1 MYNKSS
7 VRSQIDR
14 SKADISL
21 SRTANTPNCTIRFAL
36 GRLEFQKTILNRLS
50 CLISLPGSRRQML
63 FDTSAKWT
71 AVKIVNAVVKAR
83 DNRMINY
90 HLSLAVIMPADA
102 VSRFSIVDRRLPA
115 KCKRMSNRISICQL
129 SVGDCDKSIK
139 IRINNCS
146 ISIFGHPHP
155 PAWPVQRARFIH

>member
-50 CLISLPGSRRQML
+50 CLISWPGSSGQML
-63 FDTSAKWT
+63 FDTSAKLT

-102 VSRFSIVDRRLPA
+102 VSRLSIVDCRSPFA
-115 KCKRMSNRISICQL
+115 VCQL
-129 SVGDCDKSIK
+129 SAKECLTGLAFA
-139 IRINNCS
+139 NCQWVTVVNQS
-146 ISIFGHPHP
+146 RLG
-155 PAWPVQRARFIH
+155 

>member
-1 MYNKSS
+1 MYNKGS

-21 SRTANTPNCTIRFAL
+21 SRTANTRNRTIRFAL

-50 CLISLPGSRRQML
+50 CLISWPGSCHQML

-90 HLSLAVIMPADA
+90 HLSLAVIMAADA
-102 VSRFSIVDRRLPA
+102 VSRLSIVD
-115 KCKRMSNRISICQL
+115 CQL
-129 SVGDCDKSIK
+129 SAKECLTGLAFANCQWVTV
-139 IRINNCS
+139 INQS
-146 ISIFGHPHP
+146 RLG
-155 PAWPVQRARFIH
+155 